1 MKISTVKLKSL
12 NLEIW
17 RHNFEPDGE
26 KTMTV
31 SNAIQ
36 DLEKLGE
43 KSGLEWRLPSYTEMS
58 IISGLMDIG
67 ILDDTPTTQEDYW
80 TSFEDPDYEGYHG
93 AFSFGDKSF
102 YSRFD
107 NEMLYVRPVRT
118 I

>member
-1 MKISTVKLKSL
+1 MKTNTIKLKSL

-17 RHNFEPDGE
+17 RHNFEPDGDE
-26 KTMTV
+26 TMTV
-31 SNAIQ
+31 DNAIY
-36 DLEKLGE
+36 DLEKLGD
-43 KSGLEWRLPSYTEMS
+43 GWRLPSYTEMS
-58 IISGLMDIG
+58 IISSLMDIG

-80 TSFEDPDYEGYHG
+80 TSFEDPDYEGNHG
-93 AFSFGDKSF
+93 VFSFADKSF

>member
-1 MKISTVKLKSL
+1 MEISTVKLKAL

-26 KTMTV
+26 ETMAV
-31 SNAIQ
+31 GNAIY
-36 DLEKLGE
+36 DLEKLG
-43 KSGLEWRLPSYTEMS
+43 GGWRLPNYTEMS
-58 IISGLMDIG
+58 IISSLIDIG

-80 TSFEDPDYEGYHG
+80 TSFEDPEYEGNHG
-93 AFSFGDKSF
+93 VFSFGDKSF